1 MNIKEL
7 KKLIKETVK
16 DIQLKEAMNWCECH
30 CVKPGM
36 GNSYCCVDPW
46 YPCKDKPKGKGTDD
60 RVNPNGPMDP
70 SMVQMM
76 AKRGHTLSTKNDFNP
91 KRTR

>member
-76 AKRGHTLSTKNDFNP
+76 AKR
-91 KRTR
+91 